1 MGGRADY
8 EERKEKRI
16 ERYNQL
22 SKKAKERS
30 QEYSNSNANR
40 ILEMTPGQP
49 IIIGHHSEKKHRRLI
64 EKAHADI
71 RKSIEYDDKS
81 NYYANRAESAQNS
94 KVIYNDDPNAINK
107 LKEKLERLE
116 NERANIKAREHDT
129 WELTN
134 IGANI
139 RETKLRI
146 KRLEEQETLVFPDT
160 EFKGGR
166 AIHNKEINR
175 IQLLFD
181 DIPNQDIR
189 NELKHNGFHWS
200 RREGAWQREFN
211 KRTIY
216 VTNSLIEDV
225 LNKENVNQEEEEE
238 EFD

>member
-1 MGGRADY
+1 MGGRADF
-8 EERKEKRI
+8 EERREKRI
-16 ERYNQL
+16 ERYNEL

-30 QEYSNSNANR
+30 REYSNSNANR

-49 IIIGHHSEKKHRRLI
+49 ILVGHHSEKRHRRLI
-64 EKAHADI
+64 EKANNDI

-81 NYYANRAESAQNS
+81 NYYANRAESAKNS

-116 NERANIKAREHDT
+116 NERASIKAREHSS

-146 KRLEEQETLVFPDT
+146 KRLEEQETLVFPDR
-160 EFKGGR
+160 EFKGGK

-181 DIPNQDIR
+181 NIPSVDIR

-200 RREGAWQREFN
+200 RTEGAWQREFN